1 MNAPPSPSG
10 IRTRET
16 ADGTLTYLVAM
27 PPEAL
32 PAVRPRDIEAAWC
45 RARGAALGEQWGD
58 PRIFHFLRADGSR
71 IDLALTDPDAACW
84 ASAAD
89 RVAGLTTVYG
99 LSLCL
104 RLLALVALL
113 ARAAWAR
120 AYFKLDRDGARLDA
134 GLLATAAGVPL
145 TPEAGFDPDSFHA
158 RLTSASR
165 FGTKLLGISA

>member
-16 ADGTLTYLVAM
+16 ADGTLTYLVGM

-32 PAVRPRDIEAAWC
+32 PAVRPRDIEAAWY

-58 PRIFHFLRADGSR
+58 PRIFHFLRDDGSR

-113 ARAAWAR
+113 AGAGWAR
-120 AYFKLDRDGARLDA
+120 AYFELDSDGARLDA
-134 GLLATAAGVPL
+134 GLLATAADAPL
-145 TPEAGFDPDSFHA
+145 TPEAGFDPDSFRA

-165 FGTKLLGISA
+165 LGTKLLGNPA